1 MLIHQSVPRHWI
13 KLLQRQNARIILIC
27 MSLFSGLVL
36 GYCYKG
42 TLISALVAKDLE
54 KPIDTVQDLL
64 DSGLTLFYPANTGY
78 SRALAEDPRE
88 EIQQVLKNH
97 ATGFPF
103 FGVPPTWVV
112 NL

>member
-64 DSGLTLFYPANTGY
+64 ESGLTLFYPANTGY

-103 FGVPPTWVV
+103 FGVPPPWVV
-112 NL
+112 DL